1 MEIEINNIALYS
13 IVDVETTGGKFN
25 EEGITEIAIY
35 KFDGNKIIDQFIS
48 LINPE
53 IPIQPFV
60 QQLTGINNKMLRNA
74 PKFFQVAK
82 RILEITENTV
92 LVAHNSSFDYRM
104 LRTEFKRLGF
114 DFYISQLCTVRM
126 SKKLIPNMKS

>member
-60 QQLTGINNKMLRNA
+60 QQLTGINNKMLINA

-82 RILEITENTV
+82 RILEITRPIFMVFLNMF
-92 LVAHNSSFDYRM
+92 LVALY
-104 LRTEFKRLGF
+104 LR
-114 DFYISQLCTVRM
+114 
-126 SKKLIPNMKS
+126 KLQ